1 MLGPRRIPPIP
12 CPASNTY
19 SAVSILTSVG
29 FGALEVEDYVAAVL
43 KLKPDIAL
51 GMGDIVSSDGDKG
64 LGIGVKR
71 KEKMAERTFTWVRE
85 LVNGL
90 RDMKEEDES
99 GTYQTALFAPILPI
113 EREMQSDYVSELYD
127 NPTWKNTIKGL
138 ALYSTASI
146 DAIPSEMS
154 HLPRL
159 SLAHPSTPH
168 AVLRAI
174 SLGIDLFT
182 LPFINEATEAGI
194 AFSFTFPAPPSSKR
208 LVLGFDMWSSTHSK
222 DVSPL
227 IDGCKCYACTYHHR
241 AYIQHLLS
249 AKEMLAWVLL
259 QVHNHHIMDEFF
271 AGIRD
276 CIANGTF
283 EEQQRR
289 FSEIYESE
297 LPIKTGQGPRYV
309 HLYFK

>member
-1 MLGPRRIPPIP
+1 M
-12 CPASNTY
+12 
-19 SAVSILTSVG
+19 
-29 FGALEVEDYVAAVL
+29 EDYVAAVL
-43 KLKPDIAL
+43 KLRPDIAL
-51 GMGDIVSSDGDKG
+51 GMGDIVSADGEKG

-85 LVNGL
+85 LINGL
-90 RDMKEEDES
+90 RDMKEEGDS

-127 NPTWKNTIKGL
+127 NPAWKEILKGFT
-138 ALYSTASI
+138 LYSTDSI
-146 DAIPSEMS
+146 DAIPLELS

-159 SLAHPSTPH
+159 SLASPTTPH
-168 AVLRAI
+168 SILQSV

-194 AFSFTFPAPPSSKR
+194 AFSFTFSAPPSSPER
-208 LVLGFDMWSSTHSK
+208 LALGFDMWSPTHSK
-222 DVSPL
+222 AVSPL
-227 IDGCKCYACTYHHR
+227 MDGCKCYACTHHHR

-259 QVHNHHIMDEFF
+259 QVHNHHIMDKFF
-271 AGIRD
+271 AGIRES
-276 CIANGTF
+276 IANGTF
-283 EEQQRR
+283 EEQQGR
-289 FSEIYESE
+289 FGEVYESE

-309 HLYFK
+309 YLHPK